1 MTATSA
7 APRPAPRSDTDVLA
21 GFTVAVTSDRR
32 RDELAA
38 LLEAHGARVVLA
50 PALRLVP
57 LADDTQLRDATHQL
71 LESPP
76 DAVVANTAIGML
88 GWIEAAD
95 GWGLG
100 DALRER
106 LAAAHV
112 VARWPRAG
120 GELRSA
126 GLLHAWSPDTE
137 SSAEVLEH
145 LATQLAAGQSGAR
158 GRGRRAG
165 RTGEPARTAA
175 RTGRAGPAG
184 PLSGR
189 RVAVQL
195 HGEPQEELSA
205 ALAAAGAEVI
215 EVPVYRWAPPAD
227 PAPLQRLIDL
237 ITNHLVD
244 AVTFTSAVAVG
255 SVLRAAGPDV
265 DAVLTALRGPVLV
278 GCIGPQA
285 AEPLRR
291 AGVPVLAPGR
301 ARLSALVAAL
311 VETLP
316 RRTQTLH
323 VAGCELVLRGHAA
336 VVDGVLK
343 PLPPAQMAI
352 LRSLAAAPGKV
363 LPRSEL
369 LESLPRGADEHAVE
383 MAVARLRAAL
393 GSSSVIQTVVK
404 RGYRLRID

>member
-1 MTATSA
+1 MTAGSVSA
-7 APRPAPRSDTDVLA
+7 PTASDVLA

-32 RDELAA
+32 RDELAT

-50 PALRLVP
+50 PALRMVP
-57 LADDTQLRDATHQL
+57 ATDDAPLREVTRRL

-76 DAVVANTAIGML
+76 DALVANTAIGVL

-106 LAAAHV
+106 LAATHV
-112 VARWPRAG
+112 VARWPRTG
-120 GELRSA
+120 GELRTA

-137 SSAEVLEH
+137 SSNEVLEH
-145 LATQLAAGQSGAR
+145 LATQLAAGQSGSRAR
-158 GRGRRAG
+158 RRRASEPVLTASERRGGRR
-165 RTGEPARTAA
+165 RS
-175 RTGRAGPAG
+175 G

-195 HGEPQEELSA
+195 HGEPQEELCA

-215 EVPVYRWAPPAD
+215 EVPVYRWAPPVD
-227 PAPLQRLIDL
+227 PTPLQRLVDL

-244 AVTFTSAVAVG
+244 AVTFTSAAAVG
-255 SVLRAAGPDV
+255 SVLRAAGPEAEAMLD
-265 DAVLTALRGPVLV
+265 ALRGPVLV

-285 AEPLRR
+285 AEPLRH
-291 AGVPVLAPGR
+291 ADVPVLAPTQ
-301 ARLSALVAAL
+301 ARVSALVSSL
-311 VETLP
+311 VEELP

-352 LRSLAAAPGKV
+352 LRSLAAAPGRV

-369 LESLPRGADEHAVE
+369 LASLPRGADEHAVE

-393 GSSSVIQTVVK
+393 GRPAFIQTVVK